1 MMEENKRRVEEAQ
14 TKLAA
19 DIRRQEEERLVELQV
34 ASAQTGTAG
43 SELTD

>member
-1 MMEENKRRVEEAQ
+1 MEENKRRVEEAQ

-34 ASAQTGTAG
+34 AQTGRAAD